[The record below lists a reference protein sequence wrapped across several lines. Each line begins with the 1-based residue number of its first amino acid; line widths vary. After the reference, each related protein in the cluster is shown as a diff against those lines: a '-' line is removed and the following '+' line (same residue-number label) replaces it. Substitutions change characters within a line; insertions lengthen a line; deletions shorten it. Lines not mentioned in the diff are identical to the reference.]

1 MTLKNIGEL
10 AAIGTAI
17 CFSIGPTFFTLAGKS
32 VGSVVVNRTRLL
44 IAVILLFIVHWIAYG
59 NLLPPQIE
67 GFRWLW
73 LGLSGIIGL
82 TLGDAA
88 LFQALITLGP
98 RLTMLIFAISPVI
111 GIGLGWMFLDES
123 LGLMQ
128 IIGIIVTLGGII
140 WVISNQE
147 NDGDKKVNNK
157 TFLWGIV
164 FAVLGAA
171 GQAIGLFTAKKGLID
186 GFPALSG
193 QIIRMLAGTISIWIW
208 TILIRKGKETIK
220 IIRDNPKALKLII
233 IATLVGPMLG
243 VWFSLVSV
251 QNSELGI
258 SSTLQALPPIFLIPI
273 SIYFFKEKVNFQSI
287 LGTVISLVG
296 VAIIFLA

>member
-1 MTLKNIGEL
+1 MTLKTIGEL

-32 VGSVVVNRTRLL
+32 VGSVIVNRTRLV
-44 IAVILLFIVHWIAYG
+44 IAVFLLLIVHWIAYG
-59 NLLPPQIE
+59 NLLPPEIE

-73 LGLSGIIGL
+73 LGLSGVIGL

-88 LFQALITLGP
+88 LFQALINLGP
-98 RLTMLIFAISPVI
+98 RLTMLIFALSPVI
-111 GIGLGWMFLDES
+111 GIGLGWMFLDET

-128 IIGIIVTLGGII
+128 IIGIIITLGGIS
-140 WVISNQE
+140 WVVSNQE
-147 NDGDKKVNNK
+147 NGDNKIADRKKY
-157 TFLWGIV
+157 LWGIA

-193 QIIRMLAGTISIWIW
+193 QIIRMLAATISIWIW
-208 TILIRKGKETIK
+208 TLLIRKGKETIK
-220 IIRDNPKALKLII
+220 TIRENPNALKLIF
-233 IATLVGPMLG
+233 IASLIGPMLG
-243 VWFSLVSV
+243 VWLSLVSV
-251 QNSELGI
+251 QNTELGI
-258 SSTLQALPPIFLIPI
+258 SSTLQSLPPIFLIPI